1 VSERRYAV
9 VAGGGTAGHILPALA
24 VARALA
30 ARGHERATIEM
41 VGSRRG
47 QEAALLGDEGFP
59 LTLLEGRGIAR
70 SLSPRAL
77 LDNARAVLGLLYASA
92 KAIASMRCW
101 RPAVVVAVGGYASF
115 PAAVAAVVLRR
126 PLVLVNVDAV
136 PGAVNSLF
144 GRAAAASAVAFEGTD
159 LPRAVVTGTPVRDEI
174 LATER
179 DAESSAAARRTL
191 GVPAGRSLVAVVGGS
206 LGARRINAAAAGL
219 ATRWAGR
226 ADLALFHV
234 TGRRDYEQFAGAP
247 TPRGE
252 GLWHEMVP
260 YEERMALLYAAAD
273 VMVCRAGAMTVAE
286 LTEVGVPSVLV
297 PLPGAPRDHQR
308 ANAMALVRSGAAI
321 LVPDEDCDAERLD
334 ATLGALLADAG
345 ALGSMETA
353 ARKLGRPDAAERVAD
368 VVERHAR
375 S

>member
-1 VSERRYAV
+1 
-9 VAGGGTAGHILPALA
+9 
-24 VARALA
+24 
-30 ARGHERATIEM
+30 
-41 VGSRRG
+41 
-47 QEAALLGDEGFP
+47 
-59 LTLLEGRGIAR
+59 
-70 SLSPRAL
+70 
-77 LDNARAVLGLLYASA
+77 
-92 KAIASMRCW
+92 
-101 RPAVVVAVGGYASF
+101 
-115 PAAVAAVVLRR
+115 
-126 PLVLVNVDAV
+126 
-136 PGAVNSLF
+136 
-144 GRAAAASAVAFEGTD
+144 
-159 LPRAVVTGTPVRDEI
+159 
-174 LATER
+174 
-179 DAESSAAARRTL
+179 
-191 GVPAGRSLVAVVGGS
+191 
-206 LGARRINAAAAGL
+206 
-219 ATRWAGR
+219 
-226 ADLALFHV
+226 V